1 MIYEFKMY
9 KAQVEDHIFWVAES
23 KILNGCSAQG
33 DTAQQAYAALE
44 TAEQDWLET
53 AKELGWKIPEV
64 PIRDL
69 KVYSGKVALR
79 ISPMVH
85 KAAAEY
91 AEEQGISLNQYIGD
105 AILAY
110 NERAKYENL
119 SQIVPANPIAQTGS
133 LSLSANIN
141 YQPINIIISNLKG
154 VSTNV

>member
-1 MIYEFKMY
+1 MIYEFRMY
-9 KAQVEDHIFWVAES
+9 RAQVEDHVFWVAES

-33 DTAQQAYAALE
+33 DTAQEAYSALE
-44 TAEQDWLET
+44 SAEQDWLET
-53 AKELGWKIPEV
+53 AKELGWDIPDIPVRE
-64 PIRDL
+64 L

-110 NERAKYENL
+110 NERAKHANL
-119 SQIVPANPIAQTGS
+119 SQVIITDPIAKTKS
-133 LSLSANIN
+133 ISVLANLQQNNFI
-141 YQPINIIISNLKG
+141 IVNIEKEAP
-154 VSTNV
+154 VNV

>member
-9 KAQVEDHIFWVAES
+9 QAQVEEHMLWVAES
-23 KILNGCSAQG
+23 EILNGCSAQG
-33 DTAQQAYAALE
+33 DTAQEAYSALE
-44 TAEQDWLET
+44 TAEQEWLET
-53 AKELGWKIPEV
+53 AKELGWNIPDI
-64 PIRDL
+64 PIREL

-110 NERAKYENL
+110 NDGGQN
-119 SQIVPANPIAQTGS
+119 G
-133 LSLSANIN
+133 
-141 YQPINIIISNLKG
+141 
-154 VSTNV
+154 